1 MKTCPYYDR
10 DCDETCSAW
19 SYGRPCTDYARLFRE
34 VLERM
39 TTKEK
44 GGDGKK

>member
-10 DCDETCSAW
+10 DCDETCSEW
-19 SYGRPCTDYARLFRE
+19 HYGRPCTDYARLYEE

-39 TTKEK
+39 KAKERK
-44 GGDGKK
+44 VGGK